1 MLGSGFYINLT
12 RHSPPQRLF
21 SRWRRKRRHEKREGA
36 PLFLSWQD
44 SACTLK
50 GKLLSRKIGVNH
62 TLGTR
67 AKIFFH
73 ESEFLALAPT
83 WTKYKWLFLWKY
95 TYSRII
101 QKQSSSHDDVCSQ
114 FHFVRNWME
123 HADLSHS
130 NMLIYPIDK
139 SSKCATYVHVVTPAP
154 NFVPKLTWIIQGT
167 RANKKDKKMKRKKKE
182 RQRSFSLLFS
192 PPTNNRLRSWQTG
205 EG

>member
-67 AKIFFH
+67 AKIFFSWIWIFGSGTH
-73 ESEFLALAPT
+73 VNQIQMIVSVKVHLFQNNSKTILVT
-83 WTKYKWLFLWKY
+83 WWCMFSIPFCQELDGTCWSIPF
-95 TYSRII
+95 
-101 QKQSSSHDDVCSQ
+101 
-114 FHFVRNWME
+114 E
-123 HADLSHS
+123 HADLSHWQIFKMCDLRTWS
-130 NMLIYPIDK
+130 HTGTKFRAKVDLDYPGHK
-139 SSKCATYVHVVTPAP
+139 S
-154 NFVPKLTWIIQGT
+154 QQ
-167 RANKKDKKMKRKKKE
+167 KR
-182 RQRSFSLLFS
+182 
-192 PPTNNRLRSWQTG
+192 
-205 EG
+205 